1 MSHTGTVLMKKTL
14 LIVDDEKH
22 TREGLRTAFED
33 QYEVTVAS
41 DGAGALSVLDAD
53 PADVV
58 ITDLKLGTEDGMTLM
73 EKILKLPSPPIC
85 IMMTAYGSVDTAV
98 EAMRRGAYDFV
109 TKPVNLDRLEMLV
122 RRALRERTMQAENA
136 ELRREVDKTRAP
148 AKMIGRSPAME
159 RVFEVIRQVAP
170 SKATVLIQGE
180 SGTGKEV
187 AAKAIHTM
195 STRAEKPFV
204 AVHCAALSPQLLE
217 SELFGHE
224 KGAFTGANERR
235 IGRFEQASGGTL
247 FLDEIGEIDPMV
259 QVKILRVLGEKTF
272 ERVGG
277 NQTHTAD
284 VRLIAATNRDLTAMV
299 AEGTFREDLYYRLH
313 VVPLQM
319 PPLREHPEDIPLL
332 TSAFLKEMGKEHGKP
347 AQHFS
352 PEAIAALTTYSW
364 PGNIR
369 ELKAAV
375 EHAVVLGTGE
385 ELNITD
391 LPAAL
396 QIIRSSITPSDSL
409 NLAEVE
415 ISLIRKALAE
425 TGENRTLA
433 AKKLGISRRTL
444 HRHLSQLGI
453 LKRAH

>member
-1 MSHTGTVLMKKTL
+1 MRKTL

-22 TREGLRTAFED
+22 TRDGLRAAFED
-33 QYEVTVAS
+33 EYEVYVAG
-41 DGAGALSVLDAD
+41 DCAGALASLEVD
-53 PADVV
+53 PADLV
-58 ITDLKLGTEDGMTLM
+58 ITDLKLGTEDGMGLM
-73 EKILKLPSPPIC
+73 GKILALPNPPPC
-85 IMMTAYGSVDTAV
+85 IMMTAYGSVDKAV

-122 RRALRERTMQAENA
+122 RRALRERATQAENA
-136 ELRREVDKTRAP
+136 ELRREVRKSRAP
-148 AKMIGRSPAME
+148 DQMIGRSPVME
-159 RVFEVIRQVAP
+159 RVFEIIRQVAP

-187 AAKAIHTM
+187 AAKAIHAM
-195 STRAEKPFV
+195 SPRSDKPFI
-204 AVHCAALSPQLLE
+204 AVHCASLSPQLLE

-224 KGAFTGANERR
+224 KGAFTGAGERR

-247 FLDEIGEIDPMV
+247 FLDEIGEIDATV

-277 NQTHTAD
+277 NQTLSAE
-284 VRLIAATNRDLTAMV
+284 VRVIAATNRDLASMV
-299 AEGTFREDLYYRLH
+299 QEGKFREDLYYRLH

-319 PPLREHPEDIPLL
+319 PPLREHREDIPLL
-332 TSAFLKEMGKEHGKP
+332 LGAFLKEMAKEHGKSTRR
-347 AQHFS
+347 FS
-352 PEAIAALTTYSW
+352 PEAVVALEAYGW

-375 EHAVVLGTGE
+375 EHAVVLGGGDV
-385 ELNITD
+385 LGVSD
-391 LPAAL
+391 LPPVIQANRAEL
-396 QIIRSSITPSDSL
+396 PLGDSL

-415 ISLIRKALAE
+415 SSLIRKALSDS
-425 TGENRTLA
+425 GENRTLA

-444 HRHLSQLGI
+444 HRHLSHLGI
-453 LKRAH
+453 LKHAPHSH